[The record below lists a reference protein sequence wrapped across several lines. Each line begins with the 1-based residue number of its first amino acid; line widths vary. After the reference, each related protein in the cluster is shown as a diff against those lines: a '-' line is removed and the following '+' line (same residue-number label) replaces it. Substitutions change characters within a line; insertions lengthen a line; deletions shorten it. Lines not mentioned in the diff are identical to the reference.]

1 MMEKISEVFE
11 YNTEALHVS
20 LIKVWPRY
28 RIGKCSAILP
38 TKTIR
43 LLGSSQE
50 LHKSAEEA
58 ANAYEYDP
66 NLVLKN
72 VNYTNVNA
80 MGRLMNLT
88 EYSHHFKQNVYNETS
103 GVQIPIE
110 IYEGCKNICF
120 FFLLVHILTFIL
132 FPYS

>member
-1 MMEKISEVFE
+1 MNLLFKHNHFVKLSCMYVYVFW
-11 YNTEALHVS
+11 LF
-20 LIKVWPRY
+20 
-28 RIGKCSAILP
+28 
-38 TKTIR
+38 
-43 LLGSSQE
+43 QE

-132 FPYS
+132 FPYSW